1 MKKISLSNLCILLA
15 VGALGVMAFSAKST
29 TPAGTLP
36 ACCSGLAGAT
46 TPMADASTNTVPD
59 KLGTC
64 PVSGDNLGEMGAP
77 LVFTYKGQE
86 VKLCCKNCQAKFDK
100 DPETYMAK
108 IRAADKK

>member
-1 MKKISLSNLCILLA
+1 MKKTSLSNLCIFLA
-15 VGALGVMAFSAKST
+15 VGALGVMAFSTKSATSGSTLPSCCSDVAGLT
-29 TPAGTLP
+29 TPT
-36 ACCSGLAGAT
+36 
-46 TPMADASTNTVPD
+46 ADASASVTPD

-86 VKLCCKNCQAKFDK
+86 VKLCCKNCKPKFDK
-100 DPETYMAK
+100 DPETYIAK